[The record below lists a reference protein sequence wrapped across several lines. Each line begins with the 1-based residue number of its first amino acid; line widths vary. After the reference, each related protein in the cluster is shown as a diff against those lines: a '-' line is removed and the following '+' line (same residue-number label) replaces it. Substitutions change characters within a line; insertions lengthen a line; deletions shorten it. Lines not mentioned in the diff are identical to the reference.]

1 VPTAWN
7 LKILGLISN
16 RKFLKFL
23 SRCDGNERLNF
34 YTVGMEVF
42 LIIVTVFIY
51 EIHHQKDRWISLLLV
66 MMGWISLRVFIGF
79 EYYLIYSV
87 VLTVLILLFLQDMD
101 TMYLSVKWLVPVFIA
116 SVVWCS
122 FDPVL
127 LIERILGM
135 LLYGLPAACMHLLK
149 KEWIGSADCTALIL
163 SGWVLGWER
172 MIIAFMVSA
181 VVGIIWFI
189 FLMLKK
195 RALFIP
201 YISCLSIGIWI
212 SLLRG
217 YTIFNCIRA
226 ILGL

>member
-1 VPTAWN
+1 
-7 LKILGLISN
+7 
-16 RKFLKFL
+16 
-23 SRCDGNERLNF
+23 
-34 YTVGMEVF
+34 MEVF
-42 LIIVTVFIY
+42 LILVTVFVY
-51 EIHHQKDRWISLLLV
+51 ETYHQKDRWISFLLV
-66 MMGWISLRVFIGF
+66 ISGWIFLRVFIANA
-79 EYYLIYSV
+79 YYNIYSM
-87 VLTVLILLFLQDMD
+87 VLTLLILLFLQDMD

-135 LLYGLPAACMHLLK
+135 LLYGLPAVCMHLLK
-149 KEWIGSADCTALIL
+149 KEWIGSADCIALVL

-189 FLMLKK
+189 VLMLKK
-195 RALFIP
+195 KALFIP
-201 YISCLSIGIWI
+201 YISCLSIGMWI

-226 ILGL
+226 TLGL

>member
-1 VPTAWN
+1 M
-7 LKILGLISN
+7 
-16 RKFLKFL
+16 
-23 SRCDGNERLNF
+23 NF

-101 TMYLSVKWLVPVFIA
+101 TMYLCAGWLIPVCLVSA
-116 SVVWCS
+116 LWCY

-127 LIERILGM
+127 FTERLIGM
-135 LLYGLPAACMHLLK
+135 FLYGVPAVIMHLLK
-149 KEWIGSADCTALIL
+149 KDWIGSADCIGLVV

-172 MIIAFMVSA
+172 MIAAFMISA
-181 VVGIIWFI
+181 ISAILWFI
-189 FLMLKK
+189 FLIVRKK
-195 RALFIP
+195 GPYIP
-201 YISCLSIGIWI
+201 YISCLSIGVWI

-217 YTIFNCIRA
+217 YTIFSCIRA